1 MNDTYREVKD
11 RIRKLD
17 EALVKGGTS
26 NVQLAQALSA
36 VRRLV
41 KKGDRSREPS
51 LEIKASLDKAE
62 ALGRT
67 AVAP

>member
-17 EALVKGGTS
+17 TVLERGGNS
-26 NVQLAQALSA
+26 NTDLAQAVSQ

-51 LEIKASLDKAE
+51 EEIRRSLEKAE
-62 ALGRT
+62 ALGRSMQ
-67 AVAP
+67 A

>member
-17 EALVKGGTS
+17 ETLVKGGTS

>member
-1 MNDTYREVKD
+1 MNDTFREVKD

-17 EALVKGGTS
+17 TVLERGGNGNTE
-26 NVQLAQALSA
+26 LAQAVSH

-51 LEIKASLDKAE
+51 EEIRRSLEKAE

-67 AVAP
+67 QQA

>member
-1 MNDTYREVKD
+1 MNDTFREVKD

-17 EALVKGGTS
+17 TVLERGGNS
-26 NVQLAQALSA
+26 NADLAQAVSM

-51 LEIKASLDKAE
+51 EEIRRCLERAE
-62 ALGRT
+62 ALGR
-67 AVAP
+67 AMQA